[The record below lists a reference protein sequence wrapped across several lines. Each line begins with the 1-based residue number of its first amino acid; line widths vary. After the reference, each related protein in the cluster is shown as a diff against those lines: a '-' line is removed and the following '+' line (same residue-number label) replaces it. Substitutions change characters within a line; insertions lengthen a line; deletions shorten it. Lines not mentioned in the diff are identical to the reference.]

1 MIDVEAYMKVKP
13 INRKEFMSR
22 LGKFGAGACLCAAAA
37 GMRAAFG
44 GQTSPS
50 KPADASAAKKAIDQT
65 KPGEKSIE
73 RAAKRMEFGDGWLR
87 RFFEAVDGTL
97 DETSRK
103 KLMMANGKACFSA
116 YAGPPKKQPGP
127 DALEKFT
134 QWVAQAGKERGYSI
148 EGKAFAFEFVGSAE
162 TGQASPESICLCP
175 MAEAQAAGKIS
186 PTYCLCSVGYV
197 KEMHERILGR
207 PVEVELVDSVLW
219 GGKRCKFKMTVV

>member
-1 MIDVEAYMKVKP
+1 MKNNP
-13 INRKEFMSR
+13 INRKEFMAR
-22 LGKFGAGACLCAAAA
+22 IGKLGAGACMCAAAA
-37 GMRAAFG
+37 GMGATLG

-50 KPADASAAKKAIDQT
+50 KPADPSAVKKAIDLT
-65 KPGEKSIE
+65 KPGEKTVE
-73 RAAKRMEFGDGWLR
+73 RAAKRMEFGDGWLG
-87 RFFEAVDGTL
+87 RFFEAMDGTL
-97 DETSRK
+97 DESSRK

-116 YAGPPKKQPGP
+116 YAGPPKKRPGP

-134 QWVAQAGKERGYSI
+134 QWVAKTGKERGYSI
-148 EGKAFAFEFVGSAE
+148 EGKTIYSEFVGSAE
-162 TGQASPESICLCP
+162 TGQASPENICLCP

-207 PVEVELVDSVLW
+207 PVEVELVDSVLR